1 MTKEDKWITVQQ
13 YAKKHG
19 IPRSSVYNK
28 MWRGKIIWKEIVI
41 NKKLYKVKDDRT

>member
-1 MTKEDKWITVQQ
+1 
-13 YAKKHG
+13 
-19 IPRSSVYNK
+19 